1 MIEKLKKIKVKY
13 NLILGVLLGFLLAQ
27 IVMAEGYAILI
38 KKYQYSN
45 EVGTGI
51 PYENIVFFRILSGI
65 VFVLTILIFNTKR
78 FKRINLNKI
87 SIYLILVIIV
97 AIVVAV
103 EAVLGMILITFNIYP
118 DIKHMIGVDYF
129 LSINLVYLVIFF
141 GVSIF
146 LFVFVALVNR
156 KVKYIKSI
164 TKEVKVIKNEGFG
177 KTIEV
182 KGNDELA
189 DLSKSINDMS
199 IELRQKIDNEK
210 AIEKSK
216 NELIS
221 SVSHD
226 LRTPLTS
233 IIGYVDLLKKNG
245 FQDKEKFDTY
255 LDVIDE
261 RTKTLN
267 KLINEL
273 FEYTKLNSHDIK
285 LNYSEVEIVSL
296 IEQMVGEYTP
306 IFTKE
311 GLEIEKD
318 IIYKDIFINVD
329 VEKMVRVLEN
339 LLTNARKYSVKNSK
353 VLVKVFEERG
363 EEITLEQEKKSGL
376 RSNLEDSK
384 EHVKISSIENR
395 KNNNKDTEKTAL
407 KNNKE
412 YIKENSKIS
421 YKECSKKYNKE
432 TSEKGNKEESSIR
445 DYLVISISNKVE
457 EIKAHDLENL
467 FERFYKVDKSRK
479 DLESTGLGLSIVK
492 RIVELHNGTV
502 KVELNEDIIT
512 FKVYLPIE

>member
-13 NLILGVLLGFLLAQ
+13 NLILGALLGFLLAQ

-38 KKYQYSN
+38 NFYQSSGN
-45 EVGTGI
+45 IGTGI
-51 PYENIVFFRILSGI
+51 PYENIIFFRVLSGV
-65 VFVLTILIFNTKR
+65 VFVSTILIFNTKR
-78 FKRINLNKI
+78 FKRINFNKI

-97 AIVVAV
+97 SIVVAV
-103 EAVLGMILITFNIYP
+103 ETILGAILIVFSIYP

-129 LSINLVYLVIFF
+129 LSINLAYLAIFS
-141 GVSIF
+141 GVFIF

-164 TKEVKVIKNEGFG
+164 TKEVKVIKDEGFG

-189 DLSKSINDMS
+189 ELSKSINDMS

-233 IIGYVDLLKKNG
+233 VIGYVDLLKKNG
-245 FQDKEKFDTY
+245 FQDKEKFGTY

-285 LNYSEVEIVSL
+285 LNYIEVEIVSL
-296 IEQMVGEYTP
+296 IEQIVGEYTP

-329 VEKMVRVLEN
+329 IEKMVRVLEN

-353 VLVKVFEERG
+353 VLVKVFEESR
-363 EEITLEQEKKSGL
+363 EEITLEHGKKQGSKSDL
-376 RSNLEDSK
+376 KDRK
-384 EHVKISSIENR
+384 EHVKNSSVENR
-395 KNNNKDTEKTAL
+395 KNNNEGTEK
-407 KNNKE
+407 NSKE
-412 YIKENSKIS
+412 YIKEN
-421 YKECSKKYNKE
+421 NK
-432 TSEKGNKEESSIR
+432 TSDKGNKEESSIR

-492 RIVELHNGTV
+492 RIIELHNGTV